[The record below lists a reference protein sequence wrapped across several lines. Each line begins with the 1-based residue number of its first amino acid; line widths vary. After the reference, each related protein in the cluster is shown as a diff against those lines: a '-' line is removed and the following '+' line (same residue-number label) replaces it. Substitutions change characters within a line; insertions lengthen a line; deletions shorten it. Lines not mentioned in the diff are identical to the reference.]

1 MITYGDLNTQSMLS
15 QGDWQKQNFLEAGA
29 NIALSTLVDVGAS
42 MYNSVVP
49 EAYET
54 STRGILQSIGADGAV
69 AAYDNNRDLINTLS
83 FVGGVFIP
91 GMAATKIAR
100 GVRAGIRGTGVL
112 GDLRHKEDL
121 AKFSQLIENGMEGT
135 AEYRKIRNSIFVRGQ
150 AANIVDT
157 AAAELAIMGTFNAH
171 PFMEDYLED
180 PLKNFGIGMLIGGGI
195 GGGINFLTTR
205 SALAATVGATQSV
218 ALGTVRAEAALNVSS
233 FADSSSAMTAL
244 DNSASKL
251 EAMAKN
257 EQFNSLTREY
267 ATSFARS
274 MRADIGRIFDNSA
287 SEAIKQL
294 PEEVMV
300 GLRDRLVSPQFF
312 GVDKVDFLKIPV
324 GGYKQGAELSVM
336 DTPTFRSVF
345 KAGAKKGEEKFI
357 RNAYYSPELGGFVK
371 RSDTLLASTAADILT
386 PSELSKMSRKLSKNR
401 LSNGWQ
407 ETQALNRTADVEA
420 TYLANM
426 DFYSKLSAKDLA
438 GVELV
443 HGDYPALQGWLSAHQ
458 QKLASVQERLR
469 DMDPSVPGFR
479 DALDELNVLR
489 NAKVKMFDTDR
500 VRLVNVEELD
510 QGILPTAA
518 NTLDPASTVRPTF
531 FEDVT
536 KEITDGNIQ
545 PLLNSKVGFNA
556 AKSISDKFY
565 AYVGK
570 QTGAPISKVGGLHEV
585 SPKKLEQ
592 LAKDW
597 AAQNADELSM
607 YVTQGADLT
616 AESTL
621 MLLRWVGG
629 RQEDKELFRNAM
641 ASARTL
647 RRNMDSTT
655 PFHEAVSNIINSPL
669 TKRQAEVLRKHADAK
684 GNVYLKRGTSQGA
697 AGNVGDTT
705 VSSYTFDQHI
715 ARGFGQVGTYKVAID
730 DLVGYIFAG
739 EKEWLV
745 GATTRDAADFAAAT
759 KAQKANAIAPAPK
772 STAYKDMDAR
782 QAMEALLT
790 TKGDEIYRAVQD
802 GMATEVAALRFNV
815 TQDFADMAASDP
827 AAFTKLMNYS
837 QDGQYGFNTLNT
849 ISRWKSSEDIEA
861 ALNPARRTLQVS
873 ASEQKVMGE
882 SGDLLAQH
890 HEALRGML
898 NLSRLQKGALET
910 LDSAATERLNAKVAV
925 SDELMSTIQRN
936 WVETSVLAG
945 NSVLLKRMYGEV
957 VDGGQIK
964 ALRDGL
970 NQFVNGKGG
979 NPLYSSSDFVTSR
992 MGEVGRFVTD
1002 IGDMRGKIANK
1013 EFERLATPIA
1023 NEFKQLM
1030 ADPAARTEFAVFDNL
1045 RQSHK
1050 GYAKYDPGQRTFV
1063 TLAEDGETLV
1073 PITDAIV
1080 KSDVV
1085 DRALTRLDEAGA
1097 AIYDNQATL
1106 NRIKGSPE
1114 PASIGTWIPS
1124 QVLLNKE
1131 LAYVV
1136 NHDDGTIKLLVGNT
1150 PEDLKTVTKGY
1161 SLGQNESILT
1171 RAELGQ
1177 DRIARIQDSLQNLE
1191 RADVSKLKKGTG
1203 LAAPDISSDRL
1214 ADIINGLRDRI
1225 NYQASAFV
1233 ENSLTDVMTKLDYLS
1248 EFNTKYFANNNPNMF
1263 RRAVQQLSTQDTA
1276 RDIKDI
1282 LLGRNSV
1289 YRNEFLG
1296 TINKAAS
1303 ATIQIGLNAW
1313 NRAHEATIKPSLDK
1327 AGNLKPGAKVDYE
1340 GFLETLKAQ
1349 GIEDP
1354 FKAFNEAARPLL
1366 YERAKN
1372 SGYSVTPDRLINA
1385 GNALAST
1392 LALKFAEIAQPLV
1405 NMMSGPILAT
1415 SAISRSIKAVAAE
1428 TGRDIIKDSPIAVM
1442 TSGIR
1447 RAHSDL
1453 PENKRFLKLF
1463 EEEGLFDPI
1472 ISEADEVI
1480 KLSRFGT
1487 GSFVG
1492 GLEKALDSKF
1502 ISIMSKPSEASEAIL
1517 RKYTLMTGVDLG
1529 RRLYG
1534 PAASDRQLAIFA
1546 RDFMKQSLGNYTTSQ
1561 RPMMFQG
1568 TFGSAMGLF
1577 QTYML
1582 TYAQSLYRHLD
1593 LKDYKG
1599 LGKTMLL
1606 QGGIFGAGSLPGFQ
1620 PISHAIGEH
1629 FSDEHWDLTT
1639 GTYRALPDY
1648 LADMVIYGLPSNLAP
1663 DVHTRGDVSPRV
1675 PNSIDTL
1682 VAPSMLI
1689 QSFETMFRVGKSMLQ
1704 QDIGA
1709 GQAFMEALATQSVSR
1724 PIARMSELVT
1734 GRTITGQGNQVAGPE
1749 EVWSWQGI
1757 LARVAS
1763 TRTLAE
1769 SKTREAMHLNSY
1781 YGAIDSEAR
1790 TAVLGRLRTAIR
1802 AGNLD
1807 NDLMDDL
1814 AYSYLRVG
1822 TPQGFRQA
1830 VNQAIM
1836 EQDMTKMIDL
1846 TTRLKDSPLMSILDD
1861 IE

>member
-1 MITYGDLNTQSMLS
+1 MITYGDLNATSMLS
-15 QGDWQKQNFLEAGA
+15 TNDWNRQNGIEAGA
-29 NIALSTLVDVGAS
+29 NVALATLVDVGTS
-42 MYNSVVP
+42 MYNSLVP
-49 EAYET
+49 ESWET
-54 STRGILQSIGADGAV
+54 STRGLLQSIGADGAV
-69 AAYDNNRDLINTLS
+69 AAYDNNRDLVNTLS

-91 GMAATKIAR
+91 GMAATKLAR
-100 GVRAGIRGTGVL
+100 GIRAGIKGTGIL

-121 AKFSQLIENGMEGT
+121 VKFQTLIENGMEGT
-135 AEYRKIRNSIFVRGQ
+135 AEYRKMRNGIFARGQ
-150 AANIVDT
+150 AANLIDT
-157 AAAELAIMGTFNAH
+157 AAAEVAIMGTFNAH

-180 PLKNFGIGMLIGGGI
+180 PLKNFGIGLLIGGGI

-205 SALAATVGATQSV
+205 SALAGVLGNAQAGA
-218 ALGTVRAEAALNVSS
+218 LNTVREAAGLNAAS
-233 FADSSSAMTAL
+233 FADSSSAITAL

-251 EAMAKN
+251 EAMAKSD
-257 EQFNSLTREY
+257 EFNPLTKEF
-267 ATSFARS
+267 ASSFARS
-274 MRADIGRIFDNSA
+274 MRENIGTLFKGSA
-287 SEAIKQL
+287 SERILAESELAQTAI
-294 PEEVMV
+294 
-300 GLRDRLVSPQFF
+300 RDRLATPQFF
-312 GVDKVDFLKIPV
+312 GVDEVDFLKLPA
-324 GGYKQGAELSVM
+324 GGYKQPEELNVEQQPIFKKIIGAGT
-336 DTPTFRSVF
+336 DKQR
-345 KAGAKKGEEKFI
+345 EKFI

-371 RSDTLLASTAADILT
+371 RADTLLASTAADVFT
-386 PSELSKMSRKLSKNR
+386 PSELAKATKKLTRNR
-401 LSNGWQ
+401 LTNSWG
-407 ETQALNRTADVEA
+407 EAQALERTADVEA
-420 TYLANM
+420 AYLTNM
-426 DFYSKLSAKDLA
+426 SFYSKLSSKDLA
-438 GVELV
+438 GVEMV
-443 HGDYPALQGWLSAHQ
+443 HGDYPAIQGWVSAHNERM
-458 QKLASVQERLR
+458 ADVQLRLR
-469 DMDPSVPGFR
+469 DMDPLDKGYR
-479 DALDELNVLR
+479 AALDELAVLR
-489 NAKVKMFDTDR
+489 DAKLKVFSGDR
-500 VRLVNVEELD
+500 VRLVNVEEIAE
-510 QGILPTAA
+510 GALPTAA
-518 NTLDPASTVRPTF
+518 NTLDPSSMVKPTF
-531 FEDVT
+531 FHDVE
-536 KEITDGNIQ
+536 KEIMGGAVQ
-545 PLLNSKVGFNA
+545 PLMNRRTTYATASQ
-556 AKSISDKFY
+556 ISYDFY
-565 AYVGK
+565 NYVGRR
-570 QTGAPISKVGGLHEV
+570 TGIDVVGRNGALHDIAPS
-585 SPKKLEQ
+585 KLEAI
-592 LAKDW
+592 AKDF
-597 AAQNADELSM
+597 AAINEELLKD
-607 YVTQGADLT
+607 YVSTGADLT
-616 AESTL
+616 AESSL
-621 MLLRWVGG
+621 MLIRWIGG

-647 RRNMDSTT
+647 RKNLDSTT
-655 PFHEAVSNIINSPL
+655 PFHEALSNILNSPL
-669 TKRQAEVLRKHADAK
+669 VKQQADMLSRHADAK
-684 GNVYLKRGTSQGA
+684 GNIYLKRGMTRGSD
-697 AGNVGDTT
+697 GDVT
-705 VSSYTFDQHI
+705 VSSYTFNENI

-730 DLVGYIFAG
+730 DVVGYLYAG
-739 EKEWLV
+739 EAEWLV
-745 GATTRDAADFAAAT
+745 GATTRDATEFAQAT
-759 KAQKANAIAPAPK
+759 KATQQKHIPPQPK
-772 STAYKDMDAR
+772 STGFKDLNPA
-782 QAMEALLT
+782 QAQELLLT
-790 TKGDEIYRAVQD
+790 TKGDEIYRAIQG
-802 GMATEVAALRFNV
+802 GMAPEVAALRFNV
-815 TQDFADMAASDP
+815 GQEFVEMAGSDP
-827 AAFTKLMNYS
+827 DAFTKLFNYS
-837 QDGQYGFNTLNT
+837 ADGKFGPNTLNT
-849 ISRWKSSEDIEA
+849 ISRWKGAADIEA
-861 ALNPARRTLQVS
+861 ALDPARRTLRVS

-882 SGDLLAQH
+882 SGQLLAQH
-890 HEALRGML
+890 HDALRGTL
-898 NLSRLQKGALET
+898 NLSRLQKAALESM
-910 LDSAATERLNAKVAV
+910 DSAATERLNSKVAIQ
-925 SDELMSTIQRN
+925 DELMSTIQRN

-945 NSVLLKRMYGEV
+945 KSVLLKKMYGEV
-957 VDGGQIK
+957 VDSGEIK

-970 NQFVNGKGG
+970 NQFVNGRGG
-979 NPLYSSSDFVTSR
+979 NPLYSSADFVTSR

-1013 EFERLATPIA
+1013 EFERLATPVA
-1023 NEFKQLM
+1023 NEFKKLM
-1030 ADPAARTEFAVFDNL
+1030 QDEAARTEFAVFDNL
-1045 RQSHK
+1045 RQSHR
-1050 GYAKYDPGQRTFV
+1050 GFAKYSPADRTFV
-1063 TLAEDGETLV
+1063 TVAEDGTTS
-1073 PITDAIV
+1073 PITEFTV
-1080 KSDVV
+1080 RSDVV
-1085 DRALTRLDEAGA
+1085 DRALTYLDEAGS

-1114 PASIGTWIPS
+1114 PSNIGTWIPS
-1124 QVLLNKE
+1124 QLLSNKE

-1136 NHDDGTIKLLVGNT
+1136 NHDDGSIKLLVGNT
-1150 PEDLKTVTKGY
+1150 PEDLKTVTKAY

-1177 DRIARIQDSLQNLE
+1177 DRIARVQDTLQNLE
-1191 RADVSKLKKGTG
+1191 RADVTKLKKGTG

-1233 ENSLTDVMTKLDYLS
+1233 ESSLTDVMNKLDYLS
-1248 EFNTKYFANNNPNMF
+1248 DFNTKYFANNNPNIF
-1263 RRAVQQLSTQDTA
+1263 RRAVQQLGTQDTA

-1296 TINKAAS
+1296 TINKATS

-1313 NRAHEATIKPSLDK
+1313 NRAYEATLKPALTKS
-1327 AGNLKPGAKVDYE
+1327 GELKPGARVDYD
-1340 GFLETLKAQ
+1340 GFMGTLKAQ
-1349 GIEDP
+1349 GIDDP

-1372 SGYSVTPDRLINA
+1372 SGYSVTPDRLVNA

-1405 NMMSGPILAT
+1405 NMMSAPILGMST
-1415 SAISRSIKAVAAE
+1415 ISRSIKAVSAE

-1442 TSGIR
+1442 TAGIR

-1492 GLEKALDSKF
+1492 GLEKALDSSFVKV
-1502 ISIMSKPSEASEAIL
+1502 MSRPSEASESLL

-1582 TYAQSLYRHLD
+1582 TYAQSMYRHLD
-1593 LKDYKG
+1593 MGDYKG

-1648 LADMVIYGLPSNLAP
+1648 MADMLIYGLPSNLAP

-1675 PNSIDTL
+1675 PGSISTM
-1682 VAPSMLI
+1682 VAPSMI
-1689 QSFETMFRVGKSMLQ
+1689 MQSFDTLFRTGKAMLQ

-1790 TAVLGRLRTAIR
+1790 AAVLGRMRTAIR

-1807 NDLMDDL
+1807 NTLMDEL

-1830 VNQAIM
+1830 VNQALM
-1836 EQDMTKMIDL
+1836 EQETTKMIDL
-1846 TTRLKDSPLMSILDD
+1846 TSKLRTSPLMSILDD
-1861 IE
+1861 ID